1 MALYCGIDLH
11 STNHLVVV
19 IDDEDRR
26 VLEKRLA
33 NDVSITVNTL
43 TPYRDQLAGIAI
55 ESTFNWYWL
64 VDGLQDAG
72 FTPCLANPAAIK
84 QYEGLKYTD
93 DPYDAFFLAHLMRL
107 GILPTGHI
115 YPREQRGVRDVLRRR
130 LSMVRMASR
139 LLLAVQSQIWRSTG
153 INISNNRIRRPDF
166 ELPLPSGPVLEGA
179 AAQWRLFQQTQ
190 TEIHYLEKLA
200 LDLYQGEEYY
210 QLLQTVRG
218 IGVILG
224 LTIGLETG
232 SIKRFKK
239 AGNYASYCRC
249 VKSERISNGKKKGQ
263 NNRKAGNRYLSWA
276 FSEAAHFAVR
286 WEPKIQRF
294 YERKRQKQ
302 KKDKN
307 IVAIRAVAH
316 KLARAVFHMLKK
328 NEPFDVDRAFG

>member
-11 STNHLVVV
+11 STNHLVVI

-26 VLEKRLA
+26 VLEKRLV

-72 FTPCLANPAAIK
+72 FVPCLANPAAIK

-115 YPREQRGVRDVLRRR
+115 YPRAQRGVRDVLRRR

-153 INISNNRIRRPDF
+153 INISNNCIRRPDF
-166 ELPLPSGPVLEGA
+166 ELPLPAGPVLEGA

-190 TEIHYLEKLA
+190 VEIHGLEKLA

-210 QLLQTVRG
+210 QLLQTVKG

-239 AGNYASYCRC
+239 AGNYASYCRV

-263 NNRKAGNRYLSWA
+263 NNRKAGNKYLSWA
-276 FSEAAHFAVR
+276 FHEAAHFAR
-286 WEPKIQRF
+286 RYEPKVQRF
-294 YERKRQKQ
+294 YERKRQK
-302 KKDKN
+302 KGKD